1 LYKSNMRLLNFF
13 KQRRSPNNWLAN
25 DRQFNKLYPRHI
37 AMLSRP
43 HWTPMAVAKAASGFL
58 AEPGKKILDVGSG
71 VGKFCLVA
79 AALHKDTSF
88 YGIEQRMNLF
98 HFAQEARDKLQLK
111 NVQFIHGNI
120 TETDFKNFD
129 HFYFYNSFY
138 ENLSHVDK
146 IDNDISFSQERFDLY
161 TAHLF
166 NKLAVLPEG
175 TKLVTYHAH
184 REQIPNTYNLVR
196 QEFDNKLEYW
206 TKYA

>member
-1 LYKSNMRLLNFF
+1 MHILDLENKDGWFESD
-13 KQRRSPNNWLAN
+13 ST
-25 DRQFNKLYPRHI
+25 FNELYPAPI
-37 AMLSRP
+37 QALSNL
-43 HWTPMAVAKAASGFL
+43 HWTPLEIAIKASDFL
-58 AEPGKKILDVGSG
+58 SEKKGEKILDIGSG
-71 VGKFCLVA
+71 VGKFCLA
-79 AALHKDTSF
+79 GAHYTPKALYF
-88 YGIEQRMNLF
+88 GIEQRESLITHAENAKEL
-98 HFAQEARDKLQLK
+98 LGLG
-111 NVQFIHGNI
+111 NVSFIHGNF
-120 TETDFKNFD
+120 TRLDFRNFD

-138 ENLSHVDK
+138 ENLAHVDK